1 MFGFID
7 REMVVINLSSVWLPL
22 LYIIS
27 SVKEKGLGKLL
38 MIKGYGK

>member
-7 REMVVINLSSVWLPL
+7 REMVVINSASGFGAI
-22 LYIIS
+22 YIKIGM
-27 SVKEKGLGKLL
+27 VKDKGLGKLL